1 MIDKMASALQKAHK
15 QELNGLTDEQKVNWY
30 KRTYQ
35 NADMTSNEK
44 AQHFYAFGCAFLGF
58 NIQ

>member
-44 AQHFYAFGCAFLGF
+44 AQHFYAFGRAF
-58 NIQ
+58 